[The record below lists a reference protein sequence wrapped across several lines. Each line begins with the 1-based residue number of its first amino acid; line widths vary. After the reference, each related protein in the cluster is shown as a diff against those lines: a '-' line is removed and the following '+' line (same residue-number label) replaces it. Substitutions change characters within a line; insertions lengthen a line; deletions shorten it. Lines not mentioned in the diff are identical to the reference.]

1 MKKKKKIEEQGATKK
16 EQKEKKRKNV
26 EEEFVIINIFDVI
39 YFLKLW
45 QPRARART
53 KRLRAGLTGLYYNV
67 KALAIFALFSP
78 KMKKKVL

>member
-1 MKKKKKIEEQGATKK
+1 MKIGNKEQQRKNKK
-16 EQKEKKRKNV
+16 EKRKRNV

-53 KRLRAGLTGLYYNV
+53 KRLRAGLTGWYYNV
-67 KALAIFALFSP
+67 EALAIFFVSFLP
-78 KMKKKVL
+78 